1 MMLGRDELLTTL
13 RSVTIFAGLND
24 EHLAA
29 LISECAQL
37 DFAPGEI
44 LIREGTPASDSYI
57 IIKGRV
63 SVFLEQGGRVVS
75 ITEFGPGD
83 CVGEVSVI
91 GILNHTASV
100 KALEPTAVLV
110 FAKKLLMDFFH
121 TDPRLFSLV
130 ILNIARELARRLH
143 HTNEILMHNTDA
155 GRPAQK

>member
-1 MMLGRDELLTTL
+1 MRMMLGRDELLTTL
-13 RSVTIFAGLND
+13 RSVTIFAGLSE

-29 LISECAQL
+29 LISDCQQL
-37 DFAPGEI
+37 DFAPGE
-44 LIREGTPASDSYI
+44 LLLEQGTPASDIYI

-63 SVFLEQGGRVVS
+63 SVFLNQGGNIIN

-100 KALEPTAVLV
+100 KALEQTAVLV
-110 FAKKLLMDFFH
+110 FAKKLLMDLFH

-130 ILNIARELARRLH
+130 I
-143 HTNEILMHNTDA
+143 
-155 GRPAQK
+155 

>member
-13 RSVTIFAGLND
+13 RSVTIFAGLSE

-29 LISECAQL
+29 LISDCQQL
-37 DFAPGEI
+37 DFAPGDL
-44 LIREGTPASDSYI
+44 LIEQGTPASDIYI

-63 SVFLEQGGRVVS
+63 SIFLNKGGKVVNV
-75 ITEFGPGD
+75 TEFGPGD

-121 TDPRLFSLV
+121 TDARLFSLV

-143 HTNEILMHNTDA
+143 HTNEILLEFSDKSK
-155 GRPAQK
+155 PAQK